1 MKRTGQQIIQE
12 LHNRREQ
19 ARLGGGKARIDRQH
33 AAGKLTARERLDVLL
48 DPGSFEETDMFVVHR
63 SRDFGMDGNTI
74 AGDGVITGSGRINGQ
89 LIYVFSQ
96 DFTVFGGSLSLAHS
110 KKINKIQDMALKN
123 NAPLIGVLDA
133 GGARIQEGIDLSLI
147 HI

>member
-74 AGDGVITGSGRINGQ
+74 AGDGCNWFWPDQWTACVCILTRFHCFWRISVSHACQQNC
-89 LIYVFSQ
+89 
-96 DFTVFGGSLSLAHS
+96 
-110 KKINKIQDMALKN
+110 KN
-123 NAPLIGVLDA
+123 PQAGDA
-133 GGARIQEGIDLSLI
+133 KWSARDWPQ
-147 HI
+147 

>member
-74 AGDGVITGSGRINGQ
+74 AGDGVVTGFRPDQWTACLCILTRFHCFWRIS
-89 LIYVFSQ
+89 VS
-96 DFTVFGGSLSLAHS
+96 H
-110 KKINKIQDMALKN
+110 
-123 NAPLIGVLDA
+123 GVDYMPIKL
-133 GGARIQEGIDLSLI
+133 
-147 HI
+147 

>member
-12 LHNRREQ
+12 LHDRREQ

-33 AAGKLTARERLDVLL
+33 GAGKLTARERLDVLL

-74 AGDGVITGSGRINGQ
+74 AGEYTAPPAQGPIITEICGTTPEAMTFWRNTS
-89 LIYVFSQ
+89 
-96 DFTVFGGSLSLAHS
+96 A
-110 KKINKIQDMALKN
+110 
-123 NAPLIGVLDA
+123 
-133 GGARIQEGIDLSLI
+133 
-147 HI
+147 

>member
-33 AAGKLTARERLDVLL
+33 EAGKLTARE
-48 DPGSFEETDMFVVHR
+48 
-63 SRDFGMDGNTI
+63 
-74 AGDGVITGSGRINGQ
+74 
-89 LIYVFSQ
+89 
-96 DFTVFGGSLSLAHS
+96 
-110 KKINKIQDMALKN
+110 
-123 NAPLIGVLDA
+123 
-133 GGARIQEGIDLSLI
+133 LSLI

>member
-63 SRDFGMDGNTI
+63 SRDLAWMAIPLPEMGWSLGQAELMGNLFMFI
-74 AGDGVITGSGRINGQ
+74 HRISLFSAGLYLPPMPIK
-89 LIYVFSQ
+89 L
-96 DFTVFGGSLSLAHS
+96 
-110 KKINKIQDMALKN
+110 
-123 NAPLIGVLDA
+123 
-133 GGARIQEGIDLSLI
+133 
-147 HI
+147 